1 MTKPPA
7 TPDPNPNP
15 ETGSLVSPAAMGGIV
30 GGKGFDFQTRYT
42 VCHLPLW
49 LQDGAFHQI
58 FSEGTGDI
66 DIRYLQNGKSTRK
79 HIETKDHEV
88 TPSEFKEVIETFRGF
103 DMGMPGVYQH
113 FTLACPSLSAQMR
126 PVETG
131 LARLRGAKP
140 FYDDSISALAATRDD
155 VDERMRKHGLSQEQI
170 QFIHDKVFIE
180 VGHGDLSHDERALE
194 LFIARLL
201 NHPEFAGKIR
211 AMVQPAYA
219 ELLRRVSASKG
230 VVLDK
235 ALIEGI
241 LRSAVLA
248 DLSQEAT
255 VTVWIHNWT
264 KEAFDPPADY
274 ELDWTAHFDRT
285 SRRVPPSDV
294 WNNHLVPQL
303 DALRKQIM
311 TAGAVRTIRLRG
323 KCALSTG
330 VALGATFPAVGGWR
344 LEIPQPPA
352 KEPWR
357 SDATPT
363 PGYALQE
370 EIIEVRSDGADLV
383 LGLNIRGDGRV
394 DVMRYIETTGQAPN
408 AFVFMSPPSQGAQSI
423 GGAEDACAMTR
434 AVRDRLG
441 EILKARQLR
450 VTRLFFYGP
459 FALSVFLGQQLT
471 SIGQVQLFEYQDP
484 SYVPSCLLRT

>member
-1 MTKPPA
+1 MSKSPSPPTA
-7 TPDPNPNP
+7 T
-15 ETGSLVSPAAMGGIV
+15 TGSLVSPEATGGIF

-66 DIRYLQNGKSTRK
+66 DIRFVQDGKSTRR
-79 HIETKDHEV
+79 HIQTKDHEV
-88 TPSEFKEVIETFRGF
+88 SPSEFTDVVETFRRF
-103 DMGMPGVYQH
+103 DAGMPGVYQQ
-113 FTLACPSLSAQMR
+113 FTLACPALSATMR

-140 FYDDSISALAATRDD
+140 FYDDAASALAPTKGD
-155 VDERMRKHGLSQEQI
+155 VDDRMRKHGLSDEQI
-170 QFIHDKVFIE
+170 QFIHDKVTID

-194 LFIARLL
+194 LFVARLL
-201 NHPEFAGKIR
+201 SHPEFESKIR

-219 ELLRRVSASKG
+219 ELVRRVSASKG
-230 VVLDK
+230 IVLDK
-235 ALIEGI
+235 ASIEGF
-241 LRSAVLA
+241 LRASVLA
-248 DLSQEAT
+248 TLSQEAS

-264 KEAFDPPADY
+264 KETFDPPADY
-274 ELDWTAHFDRT
+274 ELDWTANFDRA
-285 SRRVPPSDV
+285 SRRVPTLDV
-294 WNNHLVPQL
+294 WNKDLVPRL
-303 DALRKQIM
+303 DSLRKQIM
-311 TAGAVRTIRLRG
+311 TAGAARTIRLRG

-330 VALGATFPAVGGWR
+330 VALGATFPAVGGWVF
-344 LEIPQPPA
+344 EIPQPPA
-352 KEPWR
+352 KQHWR
-357 SDATPT
+357 SDAAPT
-363 PGYALQE
+363 PGYELQVE
-370 EIIEVRSDGADLV
+370 LIEGASDGTDLV
-383 LGLNIRGDGRV
+383 LGLNIRGDGRQ
-394 DVMRYIETTGQAPN
+394 DVIRYIEATGEAPN

-423 GGAEDACAMTR
+423 GGPEDACAMAR

-441 EILKARQLR
+441 VILKARQLQK
-450 VTRLFFYGP
+450 TRMFFYGP